1 MCACWKNQAG
11 SRVTIKPSELGHS
24 RIRSLLLTVLIA
36 VSVLLVVMRPLDD
49 LGARYLDSSFKQAL
63 ASFAIA
69 RGLNGVISV
78 AQGTEIAV
86 QPAGVGI
93 NFTPG
98 EILDPVNDLIERF
111 SWIML
116 LSSSS
121 IGAQKVLLAV
131 SSWYGLAAVFVLVAS
146 VYLGSLWWQGSWL
159 SDSRRWISRLFL
171 LLLLVRFSVPLVAVL
186 NEWVYQ
192 GFLQG
197 QHSEAAA
204 ELQRASDE
212 ISEISREPGAEA
224 TLPAGENGLIEQARQ
239 LYDSALGQVD
249 FSARLDR
256 YKSAAETISEN
267 TIQLIVV
274 YILQTILFPLLF
286 LWGLVRVF
294 KWMIRG

>member
-1 MCACWKNQAG
+1 M
-11 SRVTIKPSELGHS
+11 TIKPSNPGRS
-24 RIRSLLLTVLIA
+24 RVRNLLLTLLIA
-36 VSVLLVVMRPLDD
+36 ISVLLVVMRPLDD
-49 LGARYLDSSFKQAL
+49 LGARYLDTSFKQAL

-78 AQGTEIAV
+78 AQGTEVAV

-131 SSWYGLAAVFVLVAS
+131 SSWYGLAALFVLVAT
-146 VYLGSLWWQGSWL
+146 VYLGSLWWQKSWL
-159 SDSRRWISRLFL
+159 SDSRHWLSRLFL
-171 LLLLVRFSVPLVAVL
+171 LLLLIRFSVPLVAVL

-192 GFLQG
+192 GFLQS

-204 ELQRASDE
+204 ELRKASDE

-224 TLPAGENGLIEQARQ
+224 SLPTQENGLIEQARQ
-239 LYDSALGQVD
+239 LYDSALSQVD

-256 YKSAAETISEN
+256 YKAAAETISEN

-274 YILQTILFPLLF
+274 YILQTVLFPLLF
-286 LWGLVRVF
+286 LWGFIRLFR
-294 KWMIRG
+294 WMISR